1 MLQKRLLLKSGI
13 SLTVL
18 KSCPD
23 DMPDRINLKHISI
36 VLHRPRSPE
45 NIGAAARAM
54 RNMGIDQL
62 VVVDPHNCDLTRVC
76 KMATH
81 AALEVVEKM
90 RVFDTLDEAL
100 AEYAFV
106 AGTTARLGGQRKVI
120 TSPPTL
126 AQKLISISDQNRIAI
141 LFGPEDRGLSNEDI
155 RLCHTL
161 VNIPTAEFSSL
172 NLAQAVMIVCY
183 ELFRYTTKKPPD
195 FVPRLASRH
204 ELDAMYAQLKEI
216 MVQISFI
223 NPDNPDYFLNNFRHF
238 FNRLPLRAKEVQ
250 IIRGICRQI
259 NWYGEKRYQDG
270 LKEKG
275 E

>member
-1 MLQKRLLLKSGI
+1 
-13 SLTVL
+13 
-18 KSCPD
+18 
-23 DMPDRINLKHISI
+23 MPDRINLKNISI
-36 VLHRPRSPE
+36 VLHEPRSPE

-62 VVVDPHNCDLTRVC
+62 VVVNPHNCDLTRVC

-81 AALEVVEKM
+81 AAMDVVEKM
-90 RVFDTLDEAL
+90 MVFETLEQAL
-100 AEYAFV
+100 CDCGFV
-106 AGTTARLGGQRKVI
+106 AGTTARLGGQRKVVA
-120 TSPPTL
+120 SPAIL
-126 AQKLISISDQNRIAI
+126 AEKLVSISDQNRVAI
-141 LFGPEDRGLSNEDI
+141 LFGPEDRGLTNKDI

-172 NLAQAVMIVCY
+172 NLAQAVVIVCY
-183 ELFRYTTKKPPD
+183 ELFRYTTKKPPE
-195 FVPRLASRH
+195 FVPRLANRH

-216 MVQISFI
+216 LIQISFI

-238 FNRLPLRAKEVQ
+238 FSRLPLRAREVQ

-259 NWYGEKRYQDG
+259 KWYGDKRYQDG

>member
-1 MLQKRLLLKSGI
+1 MS
-13 SLTVL
+13 
-18 KSCPD
+18 
-23 DMPDRINLKHISI
+23 DRINLKHISI
-36 VLHRPRSPE
+36 VLHQPRSPE

-81 AALEVVEKM
+81 AALDVVEQM
-90 RVFDTLDEAL
+90 MVFDTLSQAL
-100 AEYAFV
+100 TEYGFV

-120 TSPPTL
+120 ASPSTL
-126 AQKLISISDQNRIAI
+126 AEKLFAVADQNRIAF
-141 LFGPEDRGLSNEDI
+141 LFGPEDRGLTNEDL
-155 RLCHTL
+155 RLCHAL
-161 VNIPTAEFSSL
+161 VNIPTADFSSL

-183 ELFRYTTKKPPD
+183 ELFRYTTKKPQD
-195 FVPRLASRH
+195 FAPRLANRH

-216 MVQISFI
+216 LVRISFF
-223 NPDNPDYFLNNFRHF
+223 NTDNPDYFLNNFRHF
-238 FNRLPLRAKEVQ
+238 FSRLPLRAKEVQ

-259 NWYGEKRYQDG
+259 KWYGEKRYQDG